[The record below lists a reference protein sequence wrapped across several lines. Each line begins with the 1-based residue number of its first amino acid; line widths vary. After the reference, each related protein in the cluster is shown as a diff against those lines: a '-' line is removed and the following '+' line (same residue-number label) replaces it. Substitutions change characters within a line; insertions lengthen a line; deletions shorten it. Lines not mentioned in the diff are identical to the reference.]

1 MTDVMIVTEI
11 DFLTNVSNFSSE
23 ISYKIFLT
31 FQIICRNSPDDLCVT
46 LNSLIMG
53 HLHIAKLV

>member
-31 FQIICRNSPDDLCVT
+31 SQIICRNSPDDLCVT
-46 LNSLIMG
+46 LNSNISIGIFILQN
-53 HLHIAKLV
+53 